1 MRGNGFGSG
10 ALLSNKN
17 NKKPISV
24 DAPIVALQLMGSIN
38 MADQTPRYR
47 SYDTDVDIP
56 DKTPIDRRVAPYRFG
71 QSPRADFHP
80 EEPVPLFLSDYDG
93 EPDPSEYLAPL
104 RARRRSLS
112 TRILAGVLAAAA
124 VAALFAMFS
133 ADVTHDIIV
142 NAKASIAAA
151 LPAPYAAAKPDSAQL
166 TAGDAQLRNPKD
178 AARLSAPAS
187 QTPGVRNVTTVAV
200 APTREEIT
208 TAYQSALQGR
218 APAAAAPAAAAPA
231 APAPVAA
238 APPAAAPVAAPP
250 PAPVPELMIP
260 GDAIHHLDPNEIAAS
275 LRRGDDLIASGDLA
289 AARLVLRRAANAGDA
304 QAAMTLAGTYDPVIL
319 EKLGVHGFVPDVAM
333 ARVWYEKA
341 KKFGSTEAPQRLEL
355 LASKQHRPP
364 PHMTRLRATVTAEEF
379 LPQADKFN

>member
-1 MRGNGFGSG
+1 MRGKCFSSG
-10 ALLSNKN
+10 ALLDNKN
-17 NKKPISV
+17 NKKPISGA
-24 DAPIVALQLMGSIN
+24 APIVALQLMGSIT

-47 SYDTDVDIP
+47 SYDYDVDTR
-56 DKTPIDRRVAPYRFG
+56 DKSLTDRRVAPYAFG
-71 QSPRADFHP
+71 QSARTDSHP

-93 EPDPSEYLAPL
+93 EPDPSEYMAPL
-104 RARRRSLS
+104 RKDRRLS
-112 TRILAGVLAAAA
+112 VSSRILAGVLATAA
-124 VAALFAMFS
+124 VGILFAMFS
-133 ADVTHDIIV
+133 SDATHDIIV
-142 NAKASIAAA
+142 NAKASIAAS
-151 LPAPYAAAKPDSAQL
+151 LPAPYAAAQPDSAQL
-166 TAGDAQLRNPKD
+166 TARDTQLKNPKD

-187 QTPGVRNVTTVAV
+187 QTPGVRSVTTVAV

-218 APAAAAPAAAAPA
+218 APAATPPAAAPPA

-260 GDAIHHLDPNEIAAS
+260 GDGTHQLDPNEIAAS

-289 AARLVLRRAANAGDA
+289 AARLVLRRAANAGVA

-341 KKFGSTEAPQRLEL
+341 KKFGSAEAPQRLEL
-355 LASKQHRPP
+355 LASKRQ
-364 PHMTRLRATVTAEEF
+364 
-379 LPQADKFN
+379 